1 MIHELGWSKAKKSKV
16 LKRKESKESFSF
28 YASEASDSLQPMPSS
43 SFLKFLDTDSENL
56 RPGRIP
62 NTPYSE
68 NFYSAYCFLDKTH
81 KRRDNREARLNKI
94 SEKYVCDVWAQ
105 NLKMVPVKH
114 EYKTAGGDGS
124 LSGKQH
130 QDSVNSAKP
139 VPPFPFREED
149 LLMNENDKQRLI
161 DIWDWTKSSGS
172 RKKRN
177 VLVDQS
183 CDVYK
188 VILDE
193 YDEIWRC

>member
-1 MIHELGWSKAKKSKV
+1 
-16 LKRKESKESFSF
+16 
-28 YASEASDSLQPMPSS
+28 
-43 SFLKFLDTDSENL
+43 
-56 RPGRIP
+56 
-62 NTPYSE
+62 
-68 NFYSAYCFLDKTH
+68 
-81 KRRDNREARLNKI
+81 
-94 SEKYVCDVWAQ
+94 
-105 NLKMVPVKH
+105 MVPVKH
-114 EYKTAGGDGS
+114 EYRTAGGDGS

-193 YDEIWRC
+193 YDEI